1 VLILSLPFGGVS
13 VKFDF
18 QLPVSILVM
27 MICCLIF
34 PFLPSLHL
42 PLLGGMTVTAVESI
56 QALMLFGFAVFSFFY
71 IRPFELSKG
80 QKQFWLWSVAWWI
93 MLFGRSTSWGRDYF
107 PEVPKIYFR
116 GISVLV
122 IAPVVF
128 MLFLAPLRQEI
139 AYKFKHVSLP
149 IWALIL
155 AFIGLLMSDGIEHN
169 RFFIH
174 FIFTDFI
181 YKDLMEELY
190 EFPLIIGLFLVA
202 YPLMK
207 QDCAVTK
214 STSQVIAE
222 DDLSDIDSKLHI

>member
-1 VLILSLPFGGVS
+1 M
-13 VKFDF
+13 KFDF

-42 PLLGGMTVTAVESI
+42 PLLGGMTVTVVESI

-169 RFFIH
+169 RSFIH

-202 YPLMK
+202 YPLME

-222 DDLSDIDSKLHI
+222 DDLSDIESKLHI

>member
-1 VLILSLPFGGVS
+1 M
-13 VKFDF
+13 KFDF

-222 DDLSDIDSKLHI
+222 DDLSDIDYKLHI